1 MYKKYHSSALNKL
14 DYFIKRRWK
23 FETKRVQNLWNN
35 LSSEDRK
42 LFFFNLAEI
51 SWKEYCRFGTLGMR
65 VYLFK
70 DDIHTLPKARKY
82 YRR

>member
-1 MYKKYHSSALNKL
+1 MKTLG
-14 DYFIKRRWK
+14 YFIKRRWK
-23 FETKRVQNLWNN
+23 FETERVQNLWNN
-35 LSSEDRK
+35 LSLEDQE

-51 SWKEYCRFGTLGMR
+51 SWEEHCRTGTLGMR

-70 DDIHTLPKARKY
+70 DEIHTLPKARKH